1 MNKLVIELKSQIKD
15 FERQNDSTRF
25 ELHTLGQELQKSK
38 HTINELT
45 EIESAYQRQ
54 IERLEEERDGLRK
67 SLN

>member
-1 MNKLVIELKSQIKD
+1 MIEFKSQIKD
-15 FERQNDSTRF
+15 LERQNDSTRF

-38 HTINELT
+38 HAINELT
-45 EIESAYQRQ
+45 EIEAAYQKQ